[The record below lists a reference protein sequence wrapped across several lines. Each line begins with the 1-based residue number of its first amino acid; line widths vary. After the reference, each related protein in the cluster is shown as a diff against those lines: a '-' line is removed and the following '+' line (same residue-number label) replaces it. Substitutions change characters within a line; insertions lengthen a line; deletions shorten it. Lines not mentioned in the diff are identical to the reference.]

1 VFYRHVAE
9 HAKLF
14 VRISAHHKLQ
24 PVDLMPVL
32 YHLHNIDGVFQQT
45 AKRKL
50 IGNGL
55 SVSNGRVPS
64 IGPAHPEGA
73 SDWKLRNVYESG

>member
-1 VFYRHVAE
+1 VIRRNPVFYRHVAE

-45 AKRKL
+45 A
-50 IGNGL
+50 
-55 SVSNGRVPS
+55 S
-64 IGPAHPEGA
+64 AM
-73 SDWKLRNVYESG
+73 